1 MGGEMTASGRARAE
15 GKLDAVRT
23 RALVLAGFPTLAAA
37 AGAAPFRAARAL
49 VAGARGALTAD
60 AVAAL
65 APGIDPATA
74 PAAPLRALGLE
85 ASAAAALGEAG
96 VVTVADL
103 AALGDA
109 VEAALIAASRDNG
122 FAERPSAPAEL
133 IPTALGAVA
142 STVRFASFVLEREL
156 ADLTLLVDE
165 DCVEPMPLSG
175 ALKQP
180 GHLGEI
186 FTRVRCPQVGLGFL
200 VDHRQRWINLGTHL
214 GEVTHSL
221 SLAPGEQRQIAY
233 VNWRRSQRTRASDS
247 AEARE
252 SVTAEFVQTRA
263 LEEVTSAT
271 AREHAS
277 GGSNTEANSAATAA
291 GVVGAV
297 ALGAGIGATI
307 GTVVAPGVGTMV
319 GGLIGAGVSGVLA
332 AGVVT
337 TAAGASGTIEADT
350 NGDREIVARLNQRI
364 SLSTSQNASAVRS
377 LWSTAVVEDAQSE
390 TARATTS
397 NVTNYNHMHALNIQY
412 YELLQHYVTRVE
424 IERVEPLLFL
434 PTTALDFTD
443 NRFIRDYWHAI
454 RPHLPAA
461 LQEPGDAYFVEDRV
475 PARAPSPR
483 AEPPLL
489 VPTPSRLDGLQVRLS
504 FTSDDPG
511 DIALTVGRGE
521 DDEIAGEEIFP
532 RTIGDVSF
540 RHFRFPRIE
549 GARAIGR
556 LVLRVEGHAKRYRIN
571 AVVLAGRYTLGA
583 ESRDLSNTTV
593 GSEVIQAGQRRHFLE
608 WTMPRVPDPGPTS
621 EEIRARAIARAKI
634 IARNDADA
642 DAHVRLVAN
651 HARFLAELRVEVLR
665 RRHAL
670 TRAILAAIEPEEIV
684 ALLRAVRLGHRDA
697 SAGFGV
703 PLTAIAHP
711 YPVAMTPGAIVLRMR
726 RLDRAAIDAL
736 VRRLPI
742 ASKLTESLSLLEY
755 ANEVLV
761 HFSDPVVRDAAA
773 VTDQVFLPSG
783 GMFAEAV
790 LGRANSAEY
799 LDLER
804 YFQWT
809 DSPIPHQPPP
819 ISPTSTDSRFQRGE
833 ADATAPSA
841 TLAPLA
847 PEAFPDSA
855 TAPGTLA
862 ALAQAGLF
870 RDMSGRA
877 ELAQI
882 IGSVTGL
889 AGQMGEAAASMTG
902 AAADRALST
911 AGQLSQTAMTLAQG
925 AASPASTPVSQT
937 RLGAAMAG
945 QRALDEQAAAAADP
959 ASGVAPPTQDAQN
972 IVRAASGQPAAPP
985 PSTRSV
991 TVTARFVS
999 IHGATIPQAALATI
1013 FKLLSLRVGTASH
1026 LFTHGN
1032 AAFTAANGTLQLT
1045 PVAGEAYEAVATG
1058 VTGVDGQVAVQVE
1071 LGAQTF
1077 AANRLLPSLPE
1088 RMAVAFRFE
1097 GQQIPITRSSATARI
1112 EAVMD
1117 ETAKALTISGQEA
1130 ADILAVVN
1138 VGAPA
1143 DPPVDPAASAR
1154 QVTESVLV
1162 PTGTILIDVE
1172 LSA

>member
-1 MGGEMTASGRARAE
+1 MAASGHARGE
-15 GKLDAVRT
+15 GKLGAVRT
-23 RALVLAGFPTLAAA
+23 RALVRAGFPTLAAA
-37 AGAAPFRAARAL
+37 AGAAPFRAARAF
-49 VAGARGALTAD
+49 VAGARGALNAD

-65 APGIDPATA
+65 APGLDPATS
-74 PAAPLRALGLE
+74 PTAPLRALGFE
-85 ASAAAALGEAG
+85 AAAAAALGEAG

-109 VEAALIAASRDNG
+109 VEAALLAATRDNG

-133 IPTALGAVA
+133 IPTAIGAVA

-156 ADLTLLVDE
+156 TGLTLLVDD
-165 DCVEPMPLSG
+165 DCVEPMPLSH

-252 SVTAEFVQTRA
+252 SVAAQFVQTRA

-271 AREHAS
+271 AREQAS
-277 GGSNTEANSAATAA
+277 GGSHTEANSAATAA

-297 ALGAGIGATI
+297 ALGAGLGATI
-307 GTVVAPGVGTMV
+307 GTVAAPGVGTVV

-332 AGVVT
+332 AGFVT

-350 NGDREIVARLNQRI
+350 DGDRAIVARLNQRI
-364 SLSTSQNASAVRS
+364 ALSTSQNASAVRS

-412 YELLQHYVTRVE
+412 YELLQHYLTRVE

-434 PTTALDFTD
+434 PTTALDFSD
-443 NRFIRDYWHAI
+443 NRFIREYWHAI
-454 RPHLPAA
+454 RPHLPTA
-461 LQEPGDAYFVEDRV
+461 LREPGDAYFVEEGV
-475 PARAPSPR
+475 PAAPPQPR
-483 AEPPLL
+483 LARPALQL
-489 VPTPSRLDGLQVRLS
+489 TPSRLDGLRIRLS
-504 FTSDDPG
+504 FTTNDRVQISL
-511 DIALTVGRGE
+511 AVGVSG
-521 DDEIAGEEIFP
+521 DDEVLGEEVLP
-532 RTIGDVSF
+532 RSAGDVRVRIF
-540 RHFRFPRIE
+540 VFPPIRN
-549 GARAIGR
+549 ARAIQR
-556 LVLRVEGHAKRYRIN
+556 LVLRVDGHETRFAIG
-571 AVVLAGRYTLGA
+571 AFVLAGHYTLGA
-583 ESRDLSNTTV
+583 ESRDLADTPIGN
-593 GSEVIQAGQRRHFLE
+593 EPIQAGQRRHFLE
-608 WTMPRVPDPGPTS
+608 WTMPRLPDPGPTAA
-621 EEIRARAIARAKI
+621 EVRERAIARARI
-634 IARNDADA
+634 LARNEAAA
-642 DAHVRLVAN
+642 DAHARLVAN
-651 HARFLAELRVEVLR
+651 HKRFLAELRVEVLR

-684 ALLRAVRLGHRDA
+684 ALLRAVRFGHRDA

-703 PLTAIAHP
+703 PLTTIAHP
-711 YPVAMTPGAIVLRMR
+711 YPVAITPGAIVLRMR
-726 RLDRAAIDAL
+726 RLDRTSVEAL
-736 VRRLPI
+736 VRRLRI
-742 ASKLTESLSLLEY
+742 DGKLTEPLSLLEF
-755 ANEVLV
+755 ANDVLT
-761 HFSDPVVRDAAA
+761 HFSDPAVRDAAA
-773 VTDQVFLPSG
+773 VTDQVFLPTG

-819 ISPTSTDSRFQRGE
+819 ISPASTDSRFQRGE
-833 ADATAPSA
+833 ADAAAPSA

-847 PEAFPDSA
+847 PVAFPDSA

-882 IGSVTGL
+882 VGSVTAL
-889 AGQMGEAAASMTG
+889 AGQMGQAAASMTG
-902 AAADRALST
+902 AAADRALAT

-925 AASPASTPVSQT
+925 AASPAGIPVSQT

-945 QRALDEQAAAAADP
+945 QRALDEQAAAASDP
-959 ASGVAPPTQDAQN
+959 TSGVAPPTQDAQN
-972 IVRAASGQPAAPP
+972 IVRAAAGQPAAPP

-991 TVTARFVS
+991 SVTARFVS

-1013 FKLLSLRVGTASH
+1013 FKVLSLRVGTASH
-1026 LFTHGN
+1026 IFTHGN

-1045 PVAGEAYEAVATG
+1045 PVSGDAYEALVTG
-1058 VTGVDGQVAVQVE
+1058 VTGIDGKLAVQVE
-1071 LGAQTF
+1071 LGTETF
-1077 AANRLLPSLPE
+1077 AANRLLATLPE
-1088 RMAVAFRFE
+1088 RIAVAFRFE
-1097 GQQIPITRSSATARI
+1097 GQQTPITRSSAAARSQ
-1112 EAVMD
+1112 AVAD
-1117 ETAKALTISGQEA
+1117 ETARALNINAQEA
-1130 ADILAVVN
+1130 AVLLAVMN

-1154 QVTESVLV
+1154 QVTETVIV
-1162 PTGTILIDVE
+1162 PTGTILIE
-1172 LSA
+1172 FEPSA